1 MKVRRHIGFSLRVL
15 AIAASL
21 LVASVA
27 LARSVKL
34 LTRAQALAIA
44 RKAMIQ
50 EQLKLADYKVD
61 DFVGG
66 LSEVGKTWVFLFRL
80 APNGPPD
87 SGFFAD
93 VDRTT
98 GVAVFHPEF
107 GRW

>member
-1 MKVRRHIGFSLRVL
+1 MKIRRHIGFSFRVL
-15 AIAASL
+15 AIAAPL
-21 LVASVA
+21 LVTSVA
-27 LARSVKL
+27 LAGSTKL
-34 LTRAQALAIA
+34 LTRAQALAVA

-66 LSEVGKTWVFLFRL
+66 LSQDGKTWIFLFRL

-87 SGFFAD
+87 SGFFAE